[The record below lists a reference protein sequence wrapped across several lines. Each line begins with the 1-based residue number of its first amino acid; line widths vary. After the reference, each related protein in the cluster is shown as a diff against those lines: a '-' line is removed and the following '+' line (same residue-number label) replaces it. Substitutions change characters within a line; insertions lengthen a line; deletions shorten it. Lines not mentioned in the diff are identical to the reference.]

1 MTLYTNKDI
10 NQIQKL
16 PPEDCNVFAIID
28 NKVKDYFSAFKNW
41 NIFSLSASEN
51 AKSLKTATAVYSW
64 LMENKAD
71 RNCFILGAGGGVT
84 TDLAAFV
91 ASTYKRG
98 VKFALVPTTLLAA
111 ADAAIGGKNGVNHLG
126 VKNMIGTFTQPEWVF
141 QSPVFFR
148 TLDRRIFREGIA
160 EILKTFLIFSPD
172 LYGFAVSFFSG
183 YNSVNPSDK
192 EEKILGR
199 IVKECARLK
208 MEVVKKDE
216 KDRGERM
223 VLNLGHTFGHAL
235 ESWASENRK
244 KILHGEAVAA
254 GIVLSAKVSSALG
267 LCDKS
272 FAAELAED
280 FGKVGL
286 PTSFGVRVSQIFNP
300 LQQDKK
306 ISSDNICLI
315 VPKGIGDVV
324 RLSISVSDLKKIG
337 SRLSI

>member
-1 MTLYTNKDI
+1 MKLYTGKNI
-10 NQIQKL
+10 NYLQKII
-16 PPEDCNVFAIID
+16 PADCNVFAIID

-41 NIFSLSASEN
+41 NFFPLSASEN

-64 LMENKAD
+64 LMEKKAD
-71 RNCFILGAGGGVT
+71 RNCFITGAGGGVT

-98 VKFALVPTTLLAA
+98 VNFGLVPTTLLAA
-111 ADAAIGGKNGVNHLG
+111 SDAAIGGKNGVNHLG
-126 VKNMIGTFTQPEWVF
+126 IKNMIGTITQPEWVF

-148 TLDRRIFREGIA
+148 TLDRRVFREGIA

-172 LYGFAVSFFSG
+172 LYSFAVSFFSG
-183 YNSVNPSDK
+183 YDSRHPSDK

-199 IVKECARLK
+199 IIRECARLK
-208 MEVVKKDE
+208 MEVVRKDE

-235 ESWASENRK
+235 EAWAGSNHK

-267 LCDKS
+267 LCEKTL
-272 FAAELAED
+272 AAELAED

-286 PTSFGVRVSQIFNP
+286 PSSFGVRFSQIFNP

-315 VPKGIGDVV
+315 LPKGIGDVV
-324 RLSISVSDLKKIG
+324 RFSISVADLKKIC